1 MSGMSDG
8 LNTASG
14 DDLDY
19 AYRPSLMGAARQFK
33 LVDDGIEWT
42 TGRHSGR
49 IAYRDVRRLRM
60 SFRPANMQ
68 SQRFLTEVW
77 AEGAP
82 KLSIISSSWKGM
94 FEQERLDKPY
104 TAFVAELHRRLIRAA
119 APVSYEQGTLPLKY
133 WPALALFVAI
143 VLGLC
148 AMIVRGLQA
157 NELSGAA
164 FIAGFLAL
172 LLWQGG
178 GFFLRNRP
186 GFYRPEAL
194 PAAVM
199 PKG

>member
-1 MSGMSDG
+1 MSDG
-8 LNTASG
+8 LTTATG
-14 DDLDY
+14 EGLGY

-33 LVDDGIEWT
+33 LAVDGIEWT

-60 SFRPANMQ
+60 SFKPANMQ
-68 SQRFLTEVW
+68 SHRFLTEVW

-82 KLSIISSSWKGM
+82 KLAIISSSWKGM
-94 FEQERLDKPY
+94 FEQERLDQPY
-104 TAFVAELHRRLIRAA
+104 SAFIAELHRRLIRAA
-119 APVSYEQGTLPLKY
+119 APVRYEQGTLPLKY
-133 WPALALFVAI
+133 WPALVVFVAI

-148 AMIVRGLQA
+148 ALIVRGLQA

-178 GFFLRNRP
+178 VFFQRNRP
-186 GFYRPEAL
+186 GLYRPESL
-194 PAAVM
+194 PAVLL